1 METFTID
8 IDNKQAS
15 LKLKRFLKD
24 LDVKKVKISK
34 IIPENP
40 ATVHSIEELNNRL
53 LSALEDVKLGNV
65 VSEQEFNKI
74 TSEWTKRKI
83 IK

>member
-15 LKLKRFLKD
+15 LKLKKFLKD

-53 LSALEDVKLGNV
+53 LAALE
-65 VSEQEFNKI
+65 SMEQGHFKTEEEFEKI
-74 TSEWTKRKI
+74 TAEWAKRAA